1 MSNATTRVRSQSK
14 PGMVST
20 EPAPPSALP
29 AVPVGTL
36 APDERYRRIA
46 EAAYFHSERRGFAPG
61 CELDDWLV
69 AEREVDAGDAR
80 QRTKSPA

>member
-1 MSNATTRVRSQSK
+1 
-14 PGMVST
+14 
-20 EPAPPSALP
+20 
-29 AVPVGTL
+29 VGTL